1 MHRFM
6 KADQLLRFFAVALLA
21 MLALMQTAAADA
33 GKKPGTPINIAN
45 VGFQTPESVL
55 YDAKRDVYL
64 VANINGSPVGQDNN
78 GFISRVSPAG
88 QVLQLKWISG
98 GPNGVTLNAPKG
110 MAITRGTLYV
120 ADVNY
125 VRKFDANTGLPTG
138 SIFFPDATFL
148 NDVAADRRGNVYVSD
163 TGITF
168 DAAGNPQETGTDAIY
183 KVGRDGSVTVL
194 AEGNALLH
202 HPNGLA
208 VLPNGKLQVVP
219 FDPFAGSKEIF
230 TIDQAGERGDAIA
243 LPAGLLDGVLRL
255 KNGSLLVSSWEA
267 ASVYLV
273 KRDGSISVVASNL
286 PNPADIG
293 WDAKRQR
300 ILVPLFVE
308 NRVVVLPLA
317 VNDQDDDDGED
328 DAD

>member
-1 MHRFM
+1 MHRFI
-6 KADQLLRFFAVALLA
+6 KADKLLRFFVVALLA
-21 MLALMQTAAADA
+21 MLAMLAFMQTAAAQHS
-33 GKKPGTPINIAN
+33 KKHGAPINIAN

-55 YDAKRDVYL
+55 YDTKSDVYL

-110 MAITRGTLYV
+110 MAITQGTLYV

-125 VRKFDANTGLPTG
+125 LRKFDADTGLPTG
-138 SIFFPDATFL
+138 SIFFPDARFL
-148 NDVAADRRGNVYVSD
+148 NDVAADRRGTVYVSD
-163 TGITF
+163 TGISF
-168 DAAGNPQETGTDAIY
+168 DAAGNALETGTDAIY
-183 KVGRDGSVTVL
+183 KVGPDDSVTVL
-194 AEGNALLH
+194 AEGNALLR

-208 VLPNGKLQVVP
+208 VLRHGKVQVVP
-219 FDPFAGSKEIF
+219 FDGFGGSKEIY
-230 TIDQAGERGDAIA
+230 TIDRNGERGDVITM
-243 LPAGLLDGVLRL
+243 PAGLMDGVVAL
-255 KNGSLLVSSWEA
+255 KKGRLLVSSWET

-273 KRDGSISVVASNL
+273 KPNGQTRVVASNL

-293 WDAKRQR
+293 WDSKRQR

-308 NRVVVLPLA
+308 NRVVVVPL
-317 VNDQDDDDGED
+317 DDDDGDDDED
-328 DAD
+328 

>member
-6 KADQLLRFFAVALLA
+6 KAGKLRKFFAVALLA
-21 MLALMQTAAADA
+21 MVAMLAFMQTAAADS

-45 VGFQTPESVL
+45 AGFQTPESVL
-55 YDAKRDVYL
+55 YDARRDVYL
-64 VANINGSPVGQDNN
+64 VANINGSPMGQDNN
-78 GFISRVSPAG
+78 GFISRVSPTG

-110 MAITRGTLYV
+110 MAITQGTLYV

-125 VRKFDANTGLPTG
+125 LRKFDAKTGLPTG

-163 TGITF
+163 TGISF
-168 DAAGNPQETGTDAIY
+168 DAAGNVIETGTDAIY
-183 KVGRDGSVTVL
+183 KVAQDGTVSVL
-194 AEGNALLH
+194 AEGNALLR

-208 VLPNGKLQVVP
+208 VLRNGKVQVVP
-219 FDPFAGSKEIF
+219 FDGFGGSKEIY
-230 TIDQAGERGDAIA
+230 TIDRNGERGDVVT
-243 LPAGLLDGVLRL
+243 LPAGLLDGVIAL
-255 KNGSLLVSSWEA
+255 KKGQLLVSSWET

-273 KRDGSISVVASNL
+273 KRDGTTSVVASNL

-293 WDAKRQR
+293 WDSKRQR
-300 ILVPLFVE
+300 VLIPLFIE
-308 NRVVVLPLA
+308 NRVVVVPLD
-317 VNDQDDDDGED
+317 VGDDDGDDDED
-328 DAD
+328 